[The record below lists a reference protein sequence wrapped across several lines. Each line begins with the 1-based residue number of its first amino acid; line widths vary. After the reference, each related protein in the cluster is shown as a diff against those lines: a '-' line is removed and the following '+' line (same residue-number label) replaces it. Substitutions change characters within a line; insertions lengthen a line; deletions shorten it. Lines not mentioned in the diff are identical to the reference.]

1 MAEVM
6 KAIPFTQFSMEM
18 RSGKI
23 IDIDDGF
30 TELLGYTEDDFEAGI
45 VFKQFVPSVEYE
57 EVITEL
63 REKFIDKR
71 YVSYVQEFVSK
82 DGKPLK
88 VVAFYKIE
96 NKLLAGHRVI
106 KVTKK
111 SLFIIRLIHK
121 CHAAFLLFG
130 LIASCQRCYH
140 AYNNHQY
147 Q

>member
-23 IDIDDGF
+23 IDIDDGD
-30 TELLGYTEDDFEAGI
+30 TEEDVEAGI

-71 YVSYVQEFVSK
+71 YVSYVQEFVAK

-106 KVTKK
+106 KV
-111 SLFIIRLIHK
+111 S
-121 CHAAFLLFG
+121 AAV
-130 LIASCQRCYH
+130 IE
-140 AYNNHQY
+140 
-147 Q
+147 

>member
-23 IDIDDGF
+23 I
-30 TELLGYTEDDFEAGI
+30 DFEAGI

-71 YVSYVQEFVSK
+71 YVSYVQEFVAK

-106 KVTKK
+106 KV
-111 SLFIIRLIHK
+111 S
-121 CHAAFLLFG
+121 AAV
-130 LIASCQRCYH
+130 IE
-140 AYNNHQY
+140 
-147 Q
+147 

>member
-1 MAEVM
+1 MM
-6 KAIPFTQFSMEM
+6 DLQSF
-18 RSGKI
+18 
-23 IDIDDGF
+23 
-30 TELLGYTEDDFEAGI
+30 LDDFEAGI

-106 KVTKK
+106 KV
-111 SLFIIRLIHK
+111 S
-121 CHAAFLLFG
+121 AAV
-130 LIASCQRCYH
+130 IE
-140 AYNNHQY
+140 
-147 Q
+147 

>member
-96 NKLLAGHRVI
+96 NKLLAGHRVLALVVI
-106 KVTKK
+106 ISMITTLAGCNEPKEQESGVT
-111 SLFIIRLIHK
+111 LV
-121 CHAAFLLFG
+121 
-130 LIASCQRCYH
+130 
-140 AYNNHQY
+140 Y
-147 Q
+147 QTDNEK